1 MIARSYHRHGAK
13 APSTCGSDF
22 VVWQG
27 GKQVNP
33 RELTSVSDRGERAQ
47 PGPPR
52 RESPFG
58 LWVRFRGVAR
68 RQASESPG
76 AYTSK

>member
-1 MIARSYHRHGAK
+1 M
-13 APSTCGSDF
+13 
-22 VVWQG
+22 VWQG

-33 RELTSVSDRGERAQ
+33 RELTPVRDRGERAPLTQ
-47 PGPPR
+47 PR

-58 LWVRFRGVAR
+58 LWVRFCGVAR